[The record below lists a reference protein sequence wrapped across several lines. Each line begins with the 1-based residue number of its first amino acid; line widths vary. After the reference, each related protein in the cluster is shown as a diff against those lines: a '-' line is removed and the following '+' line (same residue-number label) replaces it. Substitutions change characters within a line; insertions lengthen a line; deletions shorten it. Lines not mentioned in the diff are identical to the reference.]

1 MRAVVVDV
9 PGDLD
14 QLEMRTDVAVP
25 TVDEHDVLVRTAYAG
40 MNFMEVLIRRGD
52 YLRNPKYPLILGSE
66 ASGIVES
73 VGSAVTD
80 FKPGDRVAVLSGDR
94 GSYADF
100 VCVEEGH
107 IVPIPDDMDLRT
119 AAAYPLQ
126 VLTAWSILFASARI
140 RESDWVLVHACA
152 GGVGL
157 ALVQMARIAGC
168 QVIGTTSSE
177 EKAQLA
183 REMGCNHVINYTEQ
197 DFGREVRKIVPAGVN
212 VICDSVGKVNV
223 IGNLRA
229 VANFGLIVVFGYA
242 SGEPKYDEKLLWG
255 RSCGITMNGLYH
267 LVPNRPEFFRAIK
280 ETSQWI
286 REGRLNIHI
295 GKEYELEDA
304 REAHRILEG
313 RKSTG
318 KLLLRINDQLT

>member
-1 MRAVVVDV
+1 MRAVVVET

-14 QLEMRTDVAVP
+14 QLKLQTDVDRPEVG
-25 TVDEHDVLVRTAYAG
+25 DNGVLVRTAYAG
-40 MNFMEVLIRRGD
+40 LNFMEVLIRRGD

-66 ASGIVES
+66 ASGVVEE

-80 FKPGDRVAVLSGDR
+80 YKPGDRVAVLSGDR
-94 GSYADF
+94 GCYAEY
-100 VCVEEGH
+100 VCVEDTH

-126 VLTAWSILFASARI
+126 VLTAWGILFASARI
-140 RESDWVLVHACA
+140 REGDSVLVHACA

-168 QVIGTTSSE
+168 SVLGTTSSE
-177 EKAQLA
+177 DKAQLA
-183 REMGCNHVINYTEQ
+183 RDMGCQHVINYTEQ
-197 DFGREVRKIVPAGVN
+197 DFGREVRKVLPDGVN
-212 VICDSVGKVNV
+212 IICDSVGKVNV

-229 VANFGLIVVFGYA
+229 IANFGLIVVFGYA

-267 LVPNRPEFFRAIK
+267 LVPNRTEFSRAIS
-280 ETSQWI
+280 ETTQWI
-286 REGRLNIHI
+286 REGKLKLHI
-295 GKEYELEDA
+295 GQEYDLADVQ
-304 REAHRILEG
+304 EAHRQLEG
-313 RKSTG
+313 RQSQG
-318 KLLLRINDQLT
+318 KLLLRINSDLS

>member
-9 PGDLD
+9 PGDVN

-25 TVDEHDVLVRTAYAG
+25 TVGEHEVLVRAAYAG

-66 ASGIVES
+66 ASGVVEQI
-73 VGSAVTD
+73 GSAVTT

-100 VCVEEGH
+100 VCVEEDH

-126 VLTAWSILFASARI
+126 ILTAWSILFASARI
-140 RESDWVLVHACA
+140 HKGDWVLVHACA

-157 ALVQMARIAGC
+157 ALVQMAKISGC
-168 QVIGTTSSE
+168 HVIGTTSSSD
-177 EKAQLA
+177 KADLA
-183 REMGCNHVINYTEQ
+183 FEMGCEHVINYTEQ
-197 DFGREVRKIVPAGVN
+197 DFGREVRKIVPSGVN

-267 LVPNRPEFFRAIK
+267 LVPDRPKFFQAIK

-295 GKEYELEDA
+295 GQEYELEDA
-304 REAHRILEG
+304 REAQRTLEE
-313 RKSTG
+313 RKSIG
-318 KLLLRINDQLT
+318 KLLLRINSDLL